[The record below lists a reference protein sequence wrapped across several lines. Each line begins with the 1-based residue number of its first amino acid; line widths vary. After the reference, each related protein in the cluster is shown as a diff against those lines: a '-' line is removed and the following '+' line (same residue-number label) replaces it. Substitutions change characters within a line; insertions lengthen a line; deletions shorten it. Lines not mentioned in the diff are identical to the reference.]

1 MDFPLNK
8 QEIKLCKQHLNMKR
22 RTKIIKTQE
31 LTCLFGSHGK
41 GRMLSCFLGWT
52 IPRRPL
58 QPL

>member
-1 MDFPLNK
+1 
-8 QEIKLCKQHLNMKR
+8 MKR